1 MPTYIMFGKYTSDSI
16 EDISAQRTEDATKVI
31 GDVGGKVI
39 SGYALLGE
47 TDLVLI
53 VEFPSNEQAMKAS
66 VGLARLLEISF
77 TTSPAVSVEE
87 FDQLVG

>member
-1 MPTYIMFGKYTSDSI
+1 MPTYVMFGKYTPDSI
-16 EDISAQRTEDATKVI
+16 EDISAQRTQDATKVI
-31 GDVGGKVI
+31 GDAGGKVV

-53 VEFPSNEQAMKAS
+53 AEFPGNEQAMKAS

-77 TTSPAVSVEE
+77 TTSPAVSMDE

>member
-1 MPTYIMFGKYTSDSI
+1 MPTYVMFGKYTPDSM
-16 EDISAQRTEDATKVI
+16 EDISAQRTQDATKVI
-31 GDVGGKVI
+31 GDAGGKIV

-53 VEFPSNEQAMKAS
+53 AEFPGNEQAMKAS

-77 TTSPAVSVEE
+77 TTSPAVSIEE
-87 FDQLVG
+87 FDQMVG

>member
-1 MPTYIMFGKYTSDSI
+1 MPTYIMFGKYTPDSI
-16 EDISAQRTEDATKVI
+16 EDISAQRTQDATKVI
-31 GDVGGKVI
+31 GDAGGKVV

-53 VEFPSNEQAMKAS
+53 AEFPGNEQAMKAS

-77 TTSPAVSVEE
+77 TTSPAVSIEE

>member
-1 MPTYIMFGKYTSDSI
+1 MPKYVMFGKYTPDSI
-16 EDISAQRTEDATKVI
+16 EDISAQRTQDATKVI
-31 GDVGGKVI
+31 GDAGGKVV

-53 VEFPSNEQAMKAS
+53 AEFPGNEQAMKAS

-77 TTSPAVSVEE
+77 TTSPAVSIEE

>member
-1 MPTYIMFGKYTSDSI
+1 MPTYVMFGKYTPDSI
-16 EDISAQRTEDATKVI
+16 EDISAQRTQDATKVI
-31 GDVGGKVI
+31 GDAGGKIV

-47 TDLVLI
+47 TDLVVI
-53 VEFPSNEQAMKAS
+53 AEFPNNEQAMKAS

-77 TTSPAVSVEE
+77 TTSPAVSMDE

>member
-1 MPTYIMFGKYTSDSI
+1 MFGKYTPDSI
-16 EDISAQRTEDATKVI
+16 EDISAQRTQDATKVI
-31 GDVGGKVI
+31 GDAGGKIV

-47 TDLVLI
+47 TDLVVI
-53 VEFPSNEQAMKAS
+53 AEFPNNEQAMKAS

-77 TTSPAVSVEE
+77 TTSPAVSIEE

>member
-1 MPTYIMFGKYTSDSI
+1 MFGKYTPDSI
-16 EDISAQRTEDATKVI
+16 EDISAQRTQDATKVI
-31 GDVGGKVI
+31 GDAGGKVV

-53 VEFPSNEQAMKAS
+53 AEFPGNEQAMKAS

-77 TTSPAVSVEE
+77 TTSPAVSIEE

>member
-1 MPTYIMFGKYTSDSI
+1 MPTYVMFGKYTPDSI
-16 EDISAQRTEDATKVI
+16 EDISAQRTQDATKVI
-31 GDVGGKVI
+31 GDAGGKVV

-53 VEFPSNEQAMKAS
+53 AEFPGNEQAMKAS

-77 TTSPAVSVEE
+77 TTSPAVSIEE

>member
-1 MPTYIMFGKYTSDSI
+1 MPTYVMFGKYTPDSM
-16 EDISAQRTEDATKVI
+16 EDISAQRTQDATKVI
-31 GDVGGKVI
+31 GDAGGKVV

-53 VEFPSNEQAMKAS
+53 AEFPGNEQAMKAS

-77 TTSPAVSVEE
+77 TTSPAVSIEE

>member
-1 MPTYIMFGKYTSDSI
+1 MFGKYTPDSI
-16 EDISAQRTEDATKVI
+16 EDISAQRTQDATKVI
-31 GDVGGKVI
+31 GDAGGKVV

-53 VEFPSNEQAMKAS
+53 AEFPGNEQAMKAS

-77 TTSPAVSVEE
+77 TTSPAVKRIKGPSNPRR
-87 FDQLVG
+87 

>member
-1 MPTYIMFGKYTSDSI
+1 MFGKYTPDSI
-16 EDISAQRTEDATKVI
+16 EDISAQRTQDATKVI
-31 GDVGGKVI
+31 GDAGGKVV

-53 VEFPSNEQAMKAS
+53 AEFPGNEQAMKAS

-77 TTSPAVSVEE
+77 TTSPAVNIEE

>member
-1 MPTYIMFGKYTSDSI
+1 MPTYVMFGKYTPDSI
-16 EDISAQRTEDATKVI
+16 EDISAQRTQDATKVI
-31 GDVGGKVI
+31 GDAGGKVV
-39 SGYALLGE
+39 SGYAMLGE

-53 VEFPSNEQAMKAS
+53 AEFPGNEQAMKAS

-77 TTSPAVSVEE
+77 TTSPAVSIEE

>member
-1 MPTYIMFGKYTSDSI
+1 MPTYIMFGKYSSDSI
-16 EDISAQRTEDATKVI
+16 EDISAQRTQDATKVI
-31 GDVGGKVI
+31 GDAGGKVVA
-39 SGYALLGE
+39 GYALLGE

-53 VEFPSNEQAMKAS
+53 AEFPSNEQAMKAS

-77 TTSPAVSVEE
+77 TTSPAVSVDE

>member
-1 MPTYIMFGKYTSDSI
+1 MFGKYTPDSI
-16 EDISAQRTEDATKVI
+16 EDISAQRTQDATKVI
-31 GDVGGKVI
+31 GDAGGKIV

-47 TDLVLI
+47 TDLVVI
-53 VEFPSNEQAMKAS
+53 AEFPNNEQAMKAS

-77 TTSPAVSVEE
+77 TTSPAVSMDE

>member
-1 MPTYIMFGKYTSDSI
+1 MPTYVMFGKYTPDSI
-16 EDISAQRTEDATKVI
+16 EDISAQRTQDATKVI
-31 GDVGGKVI
+31 GDAGGKVV

-53 VEFPSNEQAMKAS
+53 AEFPSNEQAMKAS

-77 TTSPAVSVEE
+77 TTSPAVSIEE